1 MPNVINTMVARK
13 DVFIPAVSTAV
24 FLLALPLFGGIYY
37 VHIFVLVFLNVGL
50 AVSYRLAYVTGLG
63 SFCHVSFFGLGA
75 YTSALMVMRLG
86 VPWGVG
92 FITGG
97 IVAAGAAALFA
108 LPTVRARGPYFFIL
122 SFGFFYVIDM
132 IIANWTSLTGG
143 KGGLDGI
150 PAIMG
155 FVSVAPYYYIA
166 LAFAAVTSFV
176 LWRLDRSRF
185 GQELI
190 AIGEADTLA
199 EANGI
204 DVDKY
209 RVTAFAIGAF
219 FAGLGGSIYG
229 HYLGFISPLDFAM
242 FTTLYILI
250 WVIIG
255 GERKFWGPIV
265 GATML
270 TLIVEGTRMSG
281 EMQAIV
287 YAVVLLT
294 VILVLPHGLS
304 GFVDTWR
311 RKRTVKLR
319 S

>member
-1 MPNVINTMVARK
+1 MTNVINTMVARK

-24 FLLALPLFGGIYY
+24 FLLVFPLFSGEYY
-37 VHIFVLVFLNVGL
+37 GHILVFVFLNVGL
-50 AVSYRLAYVTGLG
+50 AMSYRLAYVTGLG
-63 SFCHVSFFGLGA
+63 SFCHISFFAIGA
-75 YTSALMVMRLG
+75 YTSAIMVMCLG

-92 FITGG
+92 FIAGG
-97 IVAAGAAALFA
+97 IVAAGVAALFA

-122 SFGFFYVIDM
+122 SLGFFFVVDM

-143 KGGLDGI
+143 RGGLDGI
-150 PAIMG
+150 PKIMG

-166 LAFAAVTSFV
+166 LAFAAATSFV
-176 LWRLDRSRF
+176 LWRLGRSRF

-209 RVTAFAIGAF
+209 RVAAFAIGAF

-229 HYLGFISPLDFAM
+229 HYLGFISPLDFDM

-250 WVIIG
+250 WVIVG

-281 EMQAIV
+281 QMQAIV
-287 YAVVLLT
+287 YAVVLLA
-294 VILVLPHGLS
+294 VILAMPHGLN
-304 GFVDTWR
+304 GLIDTWR
-311 RKRTVKLR
+311 RKRAIRLR